1 MWKRIR
7 SKTSSVYT
15 RVRLRASISLSRLS
29 RTAAG
34 EEFTSSAPVDLTS
47 TFAQTGPRT
56 PDESTDS
63 RVETGQLGGND
74 LNHHVRT
81 MGSGGNTKSNSS
93 LLTHDSWGDDVA
105 TPSETYV
112 QSYSNLITGT
122 MPDSDRRTQL
132 LATLGEC
139 RTPSDVIGAL
149 RLWEERMRL
158 WRTGHQRRT
167 VFGRRCWR
175 PSGESMEE
183 RQQMDDE
190 EACDRNSRES
200 PAVYN
205 PVNIT
210 MILSRRPSMI

>member
-149 RLWEERMRL
+149 RLWEERM
-158 WRTGHQRRT
+158 TGAGFEEPVAGETLEDGASTPHRIRQAMLEAQRG
-167 VFGRRCWR
+167 VDGRAATNGR
-175 PSGESMEE
+175 
-183 RQQMDDE
+183 
-190 EACDRNSRES
+190 
-200 PAVYN
+200 
-205 PVNIT
+205 
-210 MILSRRPSMI
+210 